1 MYSADTDNEGL
12 TSSRLKTET
21 VLSEED
27 EIEKKKGKRG
37 VELWRPIKKLLPDC
51 IR

>member
-27 EIEKKKGKRG
+27 EIEMKKGKRG